1 MDDKVEAVPFIAQE
15 DSPKKKQNRGPNLLL
30 GLACGLVLL
39 DLGTRWIGSHPD
51 ILPKWHAQHKD
62 CDLPST
68 PLAEVREP
76 GVVDYTLTLSQAW
89 RNPDGAW
96 WRPMFVGNSETPF
109 ETIHAQEGDIVK
121 IHMFNE
127 LQLPW
132 AIHWLGLDSGSE
144 TWNDGSA
151 GVTTY
156 PLLPRANRT
165 AVFNTTGQWGLK
177 RCLDHVSV
185 PSVEGNYG
193 TMWIRPSPNRERPYS
208 VISDDKQDVQ
218 DMLEAEARP
227 HPVTVYNY
235 QHRQAAGL
243 IAQLQAEGHDPY
255 CFQSVLINGKG
266 RVHCKPPQLDKLDGK
281 ALDTYGCVPQASG
294 AVGYGECKPSN
305 GDYEIIHTDNRRWI
319 LLQFTNTGF
328 EHVWRISIDNHKMWV
343 VANDGGF
350 VQPQEV
356 DVLHLIDADTI
367 HVMVRLDQPAQDYAI
382 RFYSYSKM
390 QSIQGFAYLRYPHRR
405 MGQTIG
411 EPMPQPKL
419 EDGPVNLDGTVKK
432 GFVLEEVD
440 KLAPFTPNKPDQ
452 KADLTLRL
460 KATGAPDPVNP
471 FVTNCSLNGAPW
483 QLFREFMEPVALHLK
498 KQSSEPEP
506 IIRNLPLGSVVDIIL
521 ENDLPVDL
529 PFYKHNNPTFKIG
542 SGQGKYP
549 YESVAE
555 GLKKSDTKKSFN
567 LENPTYGYMHEL
579 PAGGW
584 LALRWK
590 INKPAATMFT
600 VYKVRYFIQGM
611 QVALLEGDDA
621 PWPELP
627 KEQRELPHVDFP
639 IPPSRGIFD

>member
-1 MDDKVEAVPFIAQE
+1 MDDKIEAVPFIAQE

-39 DLGTRWIGSHPD
+39 DLGTRWVGSHRD
-51 ILPKWHAQHKD
+51 ILPKWHGQHKD
-62 CDLPST
+62 CGLPST
-68 PLAEVREP
+68 PITEVREP

-89 RNPDGAW
+89 RNPDGGW

-218 DMLEAEARP
+218 DMLEAEVRP

-281 ALDTYGCVPQASG
+281 PLDTYGCVPQASG

-328 EHVWRISIDNHKMWV
+328 EHVWRISIDNHKMWI

-367 HVMVRLDQPAQDYAI
+367 HVMIRLDQPAQDYAV

-419 EDGPVNLDGTVKK
+419 ENGPVNLDGTVKK
-432 GFVLEEVD
+432 GFVLQEVD

-483 QLFREFMEPVALHLK
+483 QLFREFMEPVALHVK
-498 KQSSEPEP
+498 EQSSEPEP

-529 PFYKHNNPTFKIG
+529 PFYKHNNPTFKIDW
-542 SGQGKYP
+542 
-549 YESVAE
+549 
-555 GLKKSDTKKSFN
+555 DTKKSFN

-590 INKPAATMFT
+590 INRPAATMFT

-639 IPPSRGIFD
+639 IPPRCGIFD